1 MKLLWDQCK
10 DKSMLLTFINN
21 HRYINQAKFI
31 PRKDQKKE
39 KEILTIFPLYGG
51 ELSIFLSIF
60 LGFFLLN
67 IFSNVYHF
75 YNGNSFIILKNSK
88 KKF

>member
-31 PRKDQKKE
+31 PRKDQKKK

-60 LGFFLLN
+60 LGFFFSTFSLMCTTFIMEIALL
-67 IFSNVYHF
+67 Y
-75 YNGNSFIILKNSK
+75 
-88 KKF
+88 